1 LKKEQHSMSYQKILI
16 TLDGSKLAEQA
27 VKQAIKVAAVGAE
40 IHLLSITA
48 PDPTS
53 EVTEMVNA
61 AGQPLKSGDV
71 QWPPLHQ
78 PSNPRAVDARR
89 RHLKEVADWL
99 ESAEYKVTTE
109 ARAAES
115 VVEGIL
121 DVARRGFE
129 VIVIATHSR
138 TGTSRAVLGSV
149 TQAILEKAP
158 CPVLVVSP
166 LTNAKP

>member
-1 LKKEQHSMSYQKILI
+1 MSYQKILI

-27 VKQAIKVAAVGAE
+27 VKQAIKIAAIGAE
-40 IHLLSITA
+40 IHLLSVTA

-53 EVTEMVNA
+53 EVADMVTA
-61 AGQPLKSGDV
+61 VGQPFKTGEN

-78 PSNPRAVDARR
+78 PANPRAVDARK

-99 ESAEYKVTTE
+99 ESAEYKVTYE
-109 ARAAES
+109 ARPAES
-115 VVEGIL
+115 VVKGIL

-149 TQAILEKAP
+149 TQAVLEKAP

-166 LTNAKP
+166 LTTVKS